1 VDCASGDIARNEL
14 FLVEGDS
21 AGGSAKEARDK
32 DTQALLPLRGKVL
45 NTMSKDSRTVLSNKE
60 LQAIATAIGV
70 DPHGAE
76 ETPDLSGLRYG
87 KVVVMT
93 DADVD
98 GGHIQALLLT
108 FFFMHAPKLVET
120 GHLYVAMP
128 PLYKIEVPAQGK
140 GKPQR
145 RLYCLD
151 DDELEEV
158 LNQLRKE
165 KVKEGSWEISRFK
178 GLGEMSPEQLW
189 ETTMN
194 PDTRRLVRMQ
204 LDAKQIKTAR
214 ETFELLMD
222 SGEAEG
228 RRNWMREHWKTVEA
242 DV

>member
-1 VDCASGDIARNEL
+1 
-14 FLVEGDS
+14 
-21 AGGSAKEARDK
+21 
-32 DTQALLPLRGKVL
+32 
-45 NTMSKDSRTVLSNKE
+45 MSKDSRTVLANKE

-70 DPHGAE
+70 DPHGPE
-76 ETPDLSGLRYG
+76 ENPDLSGLRYG

-108 FFFMHAPKLVET
+108 FFFMHAPKLVER

-128 PLYKIEVPAQGK
+128 PLYKIEVPSQGK
-140 GKPQR
+140 GKPPR

-151 DDELEEV
+151 DDELAEV
-158 LNQLRKE
+158 LAQLKKE

-194 PDTRRLVRMQ
+194 PDTRRLVRMV
-204 LDAKQIKTAR
+204 LDQKEIGKVR
-214 ETFELLMD
+214 ETFEKLMD